1 MEVRDTKTVC
11 RYRFLATGYL
21 LIAISSVLLFACQ
34 TIPRFGIGGTYNG
47 ARDEFLKGGAG
58 NMNKAVVEL
67 ETVVREDH
75 TYKDSLTL
83 LGSDYYRKGRYEDAR
98 QILKRA
104 LAVNDKDEIAWINLA
119 LIQLRMGQDQK
130 GLETLKGGIT
140 LLIKVA
146 TNGYRDYPFWDLN
159 GSVRRSI
166 RKTTFLILKG
176 LEEKRKIIRSVE
188 NLLIVMD
195 NEEGDLQNEAPS
207 EFRDEHQR

>member
-58 NMNKAVVEL
+58 NMNKAIVAL
-67 ETVVREDH
+67 EFVVRKDP
-75 TYKDSLTL
+75 TYKDTLTL
-83 LGSDYYRKGRYEDAR
+83 LGRAYYRRRYEDAR

>member
-1 MEVRDTKTVC
+1 MKMVC
-11 RYRFLATGYL
+11 RYRLVTGFL
-21 LIAISSVLLFACQ
+21 LIVISSVLLFSCGGHK
-34 TIPRFGIGGTYNG
+34 IPRFGIGGTYNG
-47 ARDEFLKGGAG
+47 ARDEFLKGRAG
-58 NMNKAVVEL
+58 NINKAIVAL
-67 ETVVREDH
+67 ESVVRKDP
-75 TYKDSLTL
+75 TYRDTLTL
-83 LGSDYYRKGRYEDAR
+83 LGRAYYRKRRYEDAR

-130 GLETLKGGIT
+130 GMETLKGGIT
-140 LLIKVA
+140 LLNKVA
-146 TNGYRDYPFWDLN
+146 KNGYRDYPFWDLN

-207 EFRDEHQR
+207 EFRDEHER